1 MKYIDILILTET
13 DLDDIFLTFLMDGVS
28 KLNRFHRNKHGG
40 GVMVYVWNTIP
51 GKILEKRTCSNDAEC
66 LFAELNFRKCKWRL
80 CGTYHPPSQNDKY
93 YLSYLDQAFDT

>member
-1 MKYIDILILTET
+1 
-13 DLDDIFLTFLMDGVS
+13 MDGFS
-28 KLNRFHRNKHGG
+28 KLYRFHRNKHGG

-51 GKILEKRTCSNDAEC
+51 GKILEKRSCPNDAEC
-66 LFAELNFRKCKWRL
+66 LFPELNFRKCKWRL